1 MGKKLK
7 IALIIF
13 GVVVLCAASYI
24 LYILKFK
31 DYDIADESV
40 DEIIEE
46 SYEIELPDGTIITL
60 NEDGDV
66 VEEEIGEKKA
76 GTTVSGNDNQGSSE
90 GATSKDSQD
99 SSEGSTSKDE
109 QKTITTGGTKTDSST
124 SSSTGKTTPQTG
136 SANTSKPGSAPS
148 TPGTEAAKPSVA
160 TIKEKYTPAFQALE
174 GQADDKLNA
183 LIGRAKNEYLSKKEN
198 GEKVDYGYFYNK
210 YTSAAAE
217 LEGRTDNVFAG
228 VLKAV
233 ERDLEKNGFDKSYAK
248 SFSEQYNA
256 QKKSRKDSLMKRA
269 MGQ

>member
-1 MGKKLK
+1 MRKKLK
-7 IALIIF
+7 ISLILL

-40 DEIIEE
+40 DEIVGE
-46 SYEIELPDGTIITL
+46 SYEIELPDGTVITL
-60 NEDGDV
+60 NEDGDLI
-66 VEEEIGEKKA
+66 EEEVGEKKA
-76 GTTVSGNDNQGSSE
+76 GTTVGSDD
-90 GATSKDSQD
+90 GQD
-99 SSEGSTSKDE
+99 SSEGTSSDDD
-109 QKTITTGGTKTDSST
+109 QKGSGSKTGSST
-124 SSSTGKTTPQTG
+124 STSGTSTSGKGSST
-136 SANTSKPGSAPS
+136 ASKPGSTTS
-148 TPGTEAAKPSVA
+148 IPGTQTAKPSVA
-160 TIKEKYTPAFQALE
+160 SIKEKYTPAFQALE

-198 GEKVDYGYFYNK
+198 GEKIDYGYFYNK

-217 LEGRTDNVFAG
+217 LEGRTDNIFTG

-233 ERDLEKNGFDKSYAK
+233 EKDLEKNGFDKSYAQ

-256 QKKSRKDSLMKRA
+256 QKKARKDSLMKKA